1 MKNIHVLFT
10 MAFFVCLFICRVK
23 LLDNGLARKPP
34 MGWMSWG
41 YYRCGVDCDENPGKC
56 LDEYLIL
63 SVADTIYN
71 EGYQEAGF
79 EYIIIDDCWSEHER
93 DSHGR
98 LVADRSR
105 FPHGMKYISDYIH
118 AKGLKFGMYTNVADV
133 TCMIYPG
140 SKGYFGIDAMTFAEW
155 GIDYLKV
162 DGCFA
167 SESFLNTAY
176 IKFGRYL
183 NKTERPIVYSC
194 SWPFYI
200 QFIHHNKPNYAQ
212 ISSHCNLWRNYLDIE
227 NSWQAVR
234 NTIKFYQNNY
244 PEISKYHGPGQWNDP
259 DMLIFGTGVL
269 TEGQSRLH
277 LAVYAMLSA
286 PLLLSCDMNKLTAYE
301 KKLLLNMDLIAV
313 GQDPLGVMARP
324 YDLPHSITLWVKRH
338 LPMKGDKYYSFSFA
352 LVNMETGE
360 ATVSF
365 TPGDYGLESVDG
377 YSVMDVFSGK
387 FLDNVTLTNRITVTV
402 PSQDVM
408 MYTLYAL

>member
-1 MKNIHVLFT
+1 MKSIHVLFT
-10 MAFFVCLFICRVK
+10 VVFFVCLLNKVK

-41 YYRCGVDCDENPGKC
+41 YYECAVNCDENPEKC

-79 EYIIIDDCWSEHER
+79 EYIIIDDCWAEHER
-93 DSHGR
+93 DSKGR
-98 LVADRSR
+98 LVADKSR

-118 AKGLKFGMYTNVADV
+118 ARGLKFGMYTNVAEV
-133 TCMIYPG
+133 TCMFYPG
-140 SKGYFGIDAMTFAEW
+140 SRGFFGIDAMTFAEW

-162 DGCFA
+162 DGCYVG
-167 SESFLNTAY
+167 ESILNTAY

-194 SWPFYI
+194 SWPYYI
-200 QFIHHNKPNYAQ
+200 EFIHHKKPDYAQ
-212 ISSHCNLWRNYLDIE
+212 ISSHCNMWRNFHDIKI
-227 NSWQAVR
+227 SWEALKT
-234 NTIKFYQNNY
+234 TIKFYKHNY
-244 PEISKYHGPGQWNDP
+244 PEFSKYHGPGQWNDP
-259 DMLIFGTGVL
+259 DMLIFGTGAL
-269 TEGQSRLH
+269 TEGQSRVH
-277 LAVYAMLSA
+277 LAVYVMLSA

-313 GQDPLGVMARP
+313 GQDPLGIMARP
-324 YDLPHSITLWVKRH
+324 YDLSRSITLWVKRH

-352 LVNMETGE
+352 LVNMETRD

-365 TPGDYGLESVDG
+365 TPGDYGLKSVDG
-377 YSVMDVFSGK
+377 YSVMDVFNGK
-387 FLDNVTLTNRITVTV
+387 FLKNVTLTNRITVTV
-402 PSQDVM
+402 PSQDVI